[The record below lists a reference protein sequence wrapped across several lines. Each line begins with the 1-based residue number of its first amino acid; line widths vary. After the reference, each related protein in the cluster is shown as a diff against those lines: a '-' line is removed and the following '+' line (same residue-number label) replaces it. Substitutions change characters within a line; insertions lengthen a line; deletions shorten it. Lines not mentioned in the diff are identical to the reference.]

1 MVHSVIFQ
9 FALML
14 SIFKLGLH
22 IGTAQIED
30 VTTES
35 LIRDDIS
42 KIPPA
47 SKIEKGFARGMPHVV
62 RLANS
67 LHQKQRLNDVEQ
79 IWSPE
84 RETHVTRIFYKKR
97 KNQNSGKNHWNS
109 WIINETTRLRPHCV
123 VPIRA
128 MERSTQDNTSKI
140 FFSSTSSF
148 TAGFCSHQS
157 PSLLLVIVATQHM
170 FAASFNIR
178 LELGRKYEF
187 RDFTHKCLLLASTK
201 SPQSPISSRAY
212 FHYKL

>member
-1 MVHSVIFQ
+1 M
-9 FALML
+9 
-14 SIFKLGLH
+14 
-22 IGTAQIED
+22 IGTPIVFWLFNYLFQCLLWSCGSGGTGPWVNFHESHKFPELAIPLQIHQ
-30 VTTES
+30 
-35 LIRDDIS
+35 
-42 KIPPA
+42 
-47 SKIEKGFARGMPHVV
+47 RGKHMWLVF
-62 RLANS
+62 
-67 LHQKQRLNDVEQ
+67 
-79 IWSPE
+79 
-84 RETHVTRIFYKKR
+84 FYKKR

-109 WIINETTRLRPHCV
+109 WIINETTRLLPHCV

-157 PSLLLVIVATQHM
+157 PSLLLVIVAPQHM